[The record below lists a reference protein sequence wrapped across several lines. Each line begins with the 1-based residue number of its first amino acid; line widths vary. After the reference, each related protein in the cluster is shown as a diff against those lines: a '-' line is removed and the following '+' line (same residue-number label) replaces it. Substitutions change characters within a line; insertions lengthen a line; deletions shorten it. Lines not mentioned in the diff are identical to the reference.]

1 MGMANDAP
9 SMESQPISSRSGA
22 LVRPRAVR
30 RPQLLERL
38 KTETAAE
45 HADIERAAGILHP
58 RLELEQYRMYLER
71 TLGFY
76 LVAEHELWR
85 RGVWD
90 ALGLPAMEREKLPI
104 LAEDIVLLGNIAPE
118 SIAPCP
124 DGPSFSSTAEAV
136 GGAYVLEGST
146 LGGRVI
152 SRHIQRLFGPDVPR
166 SFLEC
171 YGASTGEQW
180 QSFRAALTRYAR
192 TRELADQVIAGAR
205 EMFRTF
211 TAWLRAAR

>member
-1 MGMANDAP
+1 MPNNAA
-9 SMESQPISSRSGA
+9 SVESQPISSRSGA
-22 LVRPRAVR
+22 LVRPRASP
-30 RPQLLERL
+30 RPKLLERL

-45 HADIERAAGILHP
+45 HADIERAADILNP
-58 RLELEQYRMYLER
+58 RLELEQYRTYLER

-85 RGVWD
+85 MGVWD
-90 ALGLPAMEREKLPI
+90 ALGLPATDREKLPI
-104 LAEDIVLLGNIAPE
+104 LAEDIVLLGNIEPE
-118 SIAPCP
+118 KIAPCP
-124 DGPSFSSTAEAV
+124 DGPSFGSTAEAV

-152 SRHIQRLFGPDVPR
+152 SRHIQRVFGPNVPR

-180 QSFRAALTRYAR
+180 QSFRAALARYAR
-192 TRELADQVIAGAR
+192 TRELEDQVIRGAR
-205 EMFRTF
+205 ETFRTF
-211 TAWLRAAR
+211 TSWLKAAR